1 MKYRLSLKLSK
12 RGGGKKLMPIDKKL
26 HQNQFVSRPYTNEKA
41 RNKRGYQNSEY
52 SPCISVNTVNRCS
65 IFMCTHIG
73 IQKNQTVVISL
84 ALCRIEGS
92 SVKFTYNKNGV

>member
-1 MKYRLSLKLSK
+1 
-12 RGGGKKLMPIDKKL
+12 MPIDTKL

-73 IQKNQTVVISL
+73 IQKSNCSYIIGSD
-84 ALCRIEGS
+84 LCRIEGS
-92 SVKFTYNKNGV
+92 SVTFTYNKNGV